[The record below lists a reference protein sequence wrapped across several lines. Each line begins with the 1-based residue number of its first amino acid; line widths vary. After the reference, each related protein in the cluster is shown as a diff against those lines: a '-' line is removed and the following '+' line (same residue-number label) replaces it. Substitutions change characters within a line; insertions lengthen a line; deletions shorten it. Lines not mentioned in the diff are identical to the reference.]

1 MCPLLYLFYVCFL
14 MINRLSKQIF
24 DLSGRCAV
32 VIGGTSGLG
41 KSIALGLAAA
51 GADTIASGRRV
62 AEAGELAD
70 AIEAMGRRTLRRT
83 VDVCDRATI
92 EALHEDVLGSFG
104 QVDILVNAA
113 GTTLKTPTLEC
124 PEKEWQRIL
133 DTNLTG
139 VLRTCQIFGRGM
151 VKRKYGRIVNIASL
165 ATFVA
170 FRDVAAYGA
179 SKAGVGALTRSLAVE
194 LAPHGVTVNAI
205 APGIFPTAL
214 NSELVNNTERGREQL
229 MRTPMG
235 RFGNPDEV
243 TGAAIYFASEAASFV
258 TGTILAV
265 DGGYLASGVN
275 Q

>member
-1 MCPLLYLFYVCFL
+1 MPQDY
-14 MINRLSKQIF
+14 F

-41 KSIALGLAAA
+41 RSIALGLASA
-51 GADTIASGRRV
+51 GADVVASARRT
-62 AEAGELAD
+62 EEAD
-70 AIEAMGRRTLRRT
+70 AAAQEIEALGRRTLRRT
-83 VDVCDRATI
+83 ADVRDRASL
-92 EALHEDVLGSFG
+92 ESLHKDVLKNLGR
-104 QVDILVNAA
+104 VDILVNAA
-113 GTTLKTPTLEC
+113 GTTLKVPTLDCRE
-124 PEKEWQRIL
+124 EDWQTIM

-139 VLRTCQIFGRGM
+139 TLRACQIFGRTM
-151 VKRKYGRIVNIASL
+151 VEQKYGRILNVASL

-179 SKAGVGALTRSLAVE
+179 SKAGVGSLTRSLAVE

-214 NSELVNNTERGREQL
+214 NRDLIYNTDRGREQL
-229 MRTPMG
+229 MRTPMQ
-235 RFGNPDEV
+235 RFGQSDELA
-243 TGAAIYFASEAASFV
+243 GAAIYLASDSASFT
-258 TGTILAV
+258 TGQIIVV